1 MLERGKRKGSIIE
14 SFVSIIY
21 ILLYY
26 GNQRERESE
35 SEERDEREEREERD
49 VR

>member
-26 GNQRERESE
+26 GNQRESE